1 MPRSLAARSWPSAN
15 RLTRLGLAIKA
26 GANETASVVSPRGRL
41 LLALVFTVA
50 GNRIAG
56 YDVIA
61 DPERLRRLDLA
72 ILDNQA
78 R

>member
-1 MPRSLAARSWPSAN
+1 MRAAVTGELSERVPS
-15 RLTRLGLAIKA
+15 RPEDP
-26 GANETASVVSPRGRL
+26 GASRGRL
-41 LLALVFTVA
+41 LLAPVFTVA
-50 GNRIAG
+50 GNRIAE